1 MVYDKATDE
10 FKSIDELS
18 NDDGEEAEGKL
29 RDEDDV
35 VELTMPDPPQPTL
48 ELNQIRDYLREAK
61 TFLPQLRQLFF

>member
-18 NDDGEEAEGKL
+18 NDAGEEAEGKL

-35 VELTMPDPPQPTL
+35 VEFTMPDPPQPTL
-48 ELNQIRDYLREAK
+48 ELNQIRD
-61 TFLPQLRQLFF
+61 